1 MSVGDSVN
9 AIMQKSQYLREYL
22 KNAPYWVV
30 ESLAVVKKKKDMV
43 IVEENAKADTVYI
56 LVEGTV
62 SAIDYRIKGFA
73 YDYMWFY
80 PIEVFGAMELFFE
93 KPLYMTTLKAVTDC
107 TFLVLSREQYK
118 RWVWNDNN
126 ALRMECKSMGKYL
139 LDQNRIA
146 RVQLFL
152 QGMDRIMYM
161 FVLHYEK
168 NITRPQDKIL
178 VVTSSRQVIAEKSG
192 LSIKTVNRSIK
203 KMEEEGLISKNGRK
217 ILISWEQYLKMKSY
231 LDSIVDQ

>member
-1 MSVGDSVN
+1 MAVGDSVN
-9 AIMQKSQYLREYL
+9 AIMQKSEYLREYL

-30 ESLAVVKKKKDMV
+30 ETLVVAKKSKNTI

-62 SAIDYRIKGFA
+62 RAIDYRIKGFA

-93 KPLYMTTLKAVTDC
+93 KPQYMTTLMAVTDC

-126 ALRMECKSMGKYL
+126 ALRMEFKSMGKYL

-152 QGMDRIMYM
+152 QGTDRILYM
-161 FVLHYEK
+161 FTLQYES
-168 NITRPQDKIL
+168 NPNRRSL
-178 VVTSSRQVIAEKSG
+178 VVTASRQQIAEQSG

-203 KMEEEGLISKNGRK
+203 KLEEDGFISKNGRK
-217 ILISWEQYLKMKSY
+217 ILISGEQYLKMKTY
-231 LDSIVDQ
+231 LDSIVDQSL

>member
-1 MSVGDSVN
+1 MAVGDSVN
-9 AIMQKSQYLREYL
+9 AIMQKSEYL
-22 KNAPYWVV
+22 KEYLKSAPYWVV
-30 ESLAVVKKKKDMV
+30 ESLMVVRKPKDTV
-43 IVEENAKADTVYI
+43 IVEENSKADTVYI

-62 SAIDYRIKGFA
+62 RAIDYRIKGFE

-93 KPLYMTTLKAVTDC
+93 KTQYMTTLKAATDC

-126 ALRMECKSMGKYL
+126 ALRMEFMSMGKYL
-139 LDQNRIA
+139 LDQNRVA

-152 QGMDRIMYM
+152 QGMDRILYM
-161 FVLHYEK
+161 FALQYK
-168 NITRPQDKIL
+168 KRANGRTLAIT
-178 VVTSSRQVIAEKSG
+178 SGRQEIAERSG

-203 KMEEEGLISKNGRK
+203 KMEEDGFISKNGRK
-217 ILISWEQYLKMKSY
+217 ILISEEQYLKMKTY
-231 LDSIVDQ
+231 LDSIVDQSL